1 MKTVRSA
8 RLIGCI
14 GALAITFAA
23 LALATLA
30 VATLP
35 GAAQQ
40 APAQKVRLAVGTTV
54 LNVGYPMLTLAVTLG
69 YWKEEGY
76 DVELL
81 PVGASLQAIQQMVAG
96 NAEFAEVNA
105 SVIVQSNVK
114 NDLPVRVVMANGVI
128 DWAVAVDADGPIKSV
143 KDLKGKTLGVF
154 SLATGGIAYLNSYLR
169 ANGLDPARD
178 LEMVPLGL
186 GAPPVEALRTGK
198 VQGLLYWAAAISTFE
213 NAGLKLRKL
222 AGEDWR
228 SYPDYSM
235 STMQTTI
242 DKHPGMVLAMARGA
256 AKATVFALANPDCA
270 RKLHWAHYPSTK
282 PTGADEATL
291 IRWDMNNQQAQL
303 DSLSDGY
310 KLNGG
315 RLWGNIDVAAF
326 DRLVAFMLAAKQ
338 IDRTIPAKDLV
349 IAIPDFFAKVNAFD
363 VGAIEESA
371 RACRF

>member
-1 MKTVRSA
+1 MEGCRST
-8 RLIGCI
+8 RLVGWICAVVT
-14 GALAITFAA
+14 ALTTTAS
-23 LALATLA
+23 
-30 VATLP
+30 V
-35 GAAQQ
+35 AQQ
-40 APAQKVRLAVGTTV
+40 NPPQKVRLAVGTTL

-81 PVGASLQAIQQMVAG
+81 PVGASLQAIQQLVAG
-96 NAEFAEVNA
+96 NAELAEVNA
-105 SVIVQSNVK
+105 SVIVQSNAK
-114 NDLPVRVVMANGVI
+114 NDLPVRIVMVNGVI

-154 SLATGGIAYLNSYLR
+154 SLATGGISYLNSYLR

-186 GAPPVEALRTGK
+186 GAAPVEALRTGK
-198 VQGLLYWAAAISTFE
+198 VQGLLYWAAALSTFE

-222 AGEDWR
+222 VGDDWR

-235 STMQTTI
+235 STMQATI
-242 DKHPGMVLAMARGA
+242 EKNPAMVIAMARGA

-270 RKLHWAHYPSTK
+270 RKLHWARYPSTK

-291 IRWDMNNQQAQL
+291 IKWDMNNQQAQL

-315 RLWGNIDVAAF
+315 KLWGNVDPAVF

-338 IDRTIPAKDLV
+338 IDKTMPATTMV
-349 IAIPDFFAKVNAFD
+349 VAIPDFFTKVNAFD
-363 VGAIEESA
+363 VKAVEDSA
-371 RACRF
+371 KSCKF

>member
-1 MKTVRSA
+1 MENRRSTRLVGWICTVV
-8 RLIGCI
+8 I
-14 GALAITFAA
+14 
-23 LALATLA
+23 ALAT
-30 VATLP
+30 TP
-35 GAAQQ
+35 SFAQQ
-40 APAQKVRLAVGTTV
+40 TPPQKVRLAVGTTV

-105 SVIVQSNVK
+105 SVIVQSNIK
-114 NDLPVRVVMANGVI
+114 NDLPVRILMANGVI

-169 ANGLDPARD
+169 ASGLDPARD

-186 GAPPVEALRTGK
+186 GAPPVEAMRTNK
-198 VQGLLYWAAAISTFE
+198 VQGLLYWAAAVSTFE

-222 AGEDWR
+222 VGDDWR

-235 STMQTTI
+235 STMQATI
-242 DKHPGMVLAMARGA
+242 DKDPAMVIAMARGA

-270 RKLHWAHYPSTK
+270 RKLHWARYPSTK

-315 RLWGNIDVAAF
+315 KLWGNVDPAAF
-326 DRLVAFMLAAKQ
+326 DRLVEFMLAAKQ
-338 IDRTIPAKDLV
+338 IDKTMPAKDMAV
-349 IAIPDFFAKVNAFD
+349 GIPEFFTKVNAFD
-363 VGAIEESA
+363 VKVIEDSA
-371 RACRF
+371 KACKFGP

>member
-1 MKTVRSA
+1 MENCRST
-8 RLIGCI
+8 RLVGWICAAI
-14 GALAITFAA
+14 VALAAA
-23 LALATLA
+23 
-30 VATLP
+30 P
-35 GAAQQ
+35 SFAQQ
-40 APAQKVRLAVGTTV
+40 KPLQKVRLAVGTTV
-54 LNVGYPMLTLAVTLG
+54 LNVGYPMLTLAKTLG
-69 YWKEEGY
+69 YWSGEGY

-186 GAPPVEALRTGK
+186 GAPPVEALRSGK
-198 VQGLLYWAAAISTFE
+198 VQGLLYWAAAVSTFE

-235 STMQTTI
+235 STMQATI
-242 DKHPGMVLAMARGA
+242 DKDPAMVIAMARGA

-270 RKLHWAHYPSTK
+270 RKLHWANYPSTK

-291 IRWDMNNQQAQL
+291 IKWDMNNQQAQL

-315 RLWGNIDVAAF
+315 KLWGNIDAAAF
-326 DRLVAFMLAAKQ
+326 DRLIAFMVAAKQ
-338 IDRTIPAKDLV
+338 IDKTMPAKSMV
-349 IAIPDFFAKVNAFD
+349 VGIPDFFAKVNAFD
-363 VGAIEESA
+363 VKAIEDSA
-371 RACRF
+371 KACKA